1 MAATDPYIAPR
12 SSLGVAR
19 ERSNTWRWYICVLL
33 FLATVVNYMDR
44 QTTSSLA
51 RQIQHEFT
59 LNNEQ
64 YGNLELGFGLAF
76 AAGSL
81 LFGWLVDRV
90 GVYWLYP
97 AVLVGWSLMGVLTGF
112 SQNYNQLL
120 GLRIM
125 LGLFEAGHFPCG
137 LKTVQQL
144 MSSRDRAMGNSLLQ
158 GGTALGA
165 ILAPQAIKL
174 LQRNPDE
181 WRRPFWVIGAG
192 GTAWVLLW
200 LFSLRPTDLRNH
212 FPAET
217 GTERE
222 ASGKK
227 DAEAKT
233 GWAGFWRLVFSRRY
247 LALAILV
254 ICINLN
260 WHLWRVWLPKFLFEA
275 RGYDNRATL
284 DVTTFYYVA
293 ADAGILIGGAVSAW
307 LARRG
312 WSEYASRI
320 SVFAFCCVLTTLTTA
335 VAVLPAG
342 PLLLIT
348 LFLVGFGGLGSFAAF
363 YTLTQDLSL
372 EHQGKL
378 SGSLATTT
386 WLVSAAIQPRFGSYL
401 DRTHDYNTV
410 LGLAGW
416 FPVLALVAI
425 LTLWTPSASS
435 RQPTISST

>member
-1 MAATDPYIAPR
+1 MAPTAPLNPPR
-12 SSLGVAR
+12 SLPGVAR
-19 ERSNTWRWYICVLL
+19 SDTWRWYICVLL

-59 LNNEQ
+59 LNNQQ
-64 YGNLELGFGLAF
+64 YGNMELGFGLAF

-97 AVLVGWSLMGVLTGF
+97 AVLVGWSAMGFLTGF
-112 SQNYNQLL
+112 SQSYNQLIV
-120 GLRIM
+120 LRIL

-144 MSSRDRAMGNSLLQ
+144 MSPRDRALGNSLLQ
-158 GGTALGA
+158 SGTALGA

-174 LQRNPDE
+174 LQRHPDE
-181 WRRPFWVIGAG
+181 WRRPFLVIGAG

-200 LFSLRPTDLRNH
+200 LFSLRPRDLRDH
-212 FPAET
+212 YPAEVDASPT
-217 GTERE
+217 GPEPTT
-222 ASGKK
+222 
-227 DAEAKT
+227 T
-233 GWAGFWRLVFSRRY
+233 GWPGFWRIVGSRRY

-254 ICINLN
+254 ICVNLN

-275 RGYDNRATL
+275 RGYDNRTTL
-284 DVTTFYYVA
+284 DITTFYYIA
-293 ADAGILIGGAVSAW
+293 ADAGILLGGVVSAW

-312 WSEYASRI
+312 FSDYASRI
-320 SVFAFCCVLTTLTTA
+320 WVFAACCLLTTLSTA
-335 VAVLPAG
+335 VALLPAG
-342 PLLLIT
+342 PWFLAALLT
-348 LFLVGFGGLGSFAAF
+348 VGFGGLGAFAAF

-378 SGSLATTT
+378 SGSLATIT
-386 WLVSAAIQPRFGSYL
+386 WLVSAAVAPLFGRYL
-401 DRTHDYNTV
+401 DQTHNYNTV

-416 FPVLALVAI
+416 FPILALVAI
-425 LTLWTPSASS
+425 LLLWTPAPGSPRPRPAHH
-435 RQPTISST
+435 

>member
-1 MAATDPYIAPR
+1 MALTEPFDPPR
-12 SSLGVAR
+12 SSLGVD
-19 ERSNTWRWYICVLL
+19 RSSTWRWYICVLL

-51 RQIQHEFT
+51 RQIQLEFT
-59 LNNEQ
+59 LSNQQ

-97 AVLVGWSLMGVLTGF
+97 AVLIGWSAMGFLTGF
-112 SQNYNQLL
+112 SQSYNQLL
-120 GLRIM
+120 ILRIM

-144 MSSRDRAMGNSLLQ
+144 MSPRDRALGNSLLQ

-174 LQRNPDE
+174 LQRHPDE
-181 WRRPFWVIGAG
+181 WRRPFLVIGAG

-200 LFSLRPTDLRNH
+200 LFSLRPADLRNH
-212 FPAET
+212 FPAE
-217 GTERE
+217 GDS
-222 ASGKK
+222 ASVDSKP
-227 DAEAKT
+227 AVT
-233 GWAGFWRLVFSRRY
+233 GWPGFWRIVFSRRY

-254 ICINLN
+254 ICVNLN

-275 RGYDNRATL
+275 RGYDNRTTL
-284 DVTTFYYVA
+284 DVTTLYYIA
-293 ADAGILIGGAVSAW
+293 ADAGILLGGAVSAW
-307 LARRG
+307 LGRRG
-312 WSEYASRI
+312 WSEYGSRI
-320 SVFAFCCVLTTLTTA
+320 SVFAACCCLTTLSTV
-335 VAVLPAG
+335 VAMLPAG
-342 PLLLIT
+342 PLFLGALLV
-348 LFLVGFGGLGSFAAF
+348 VGFGGLGAFAAF

-378 SGSLATTT
+378 SGSLATIT
-386 WLVSAAIQPRFGSYL
+386 WLVSAAVAPLFGRYL
-401 DRTHDYNTV
+401 DRTHDYDTV
-410 LGLAGW
+410 LGVAGW
-416 FPVLALVAI
+416 FPVVALIGI
-425 LTLWTPSASS
+425 LLLWKRPA
-435 RQPTISST
+435 QPRLEPELR